1 MDLVIKQSF
10 VAELTVPLGNKGD
23 VYIAVGQGHNKA
35 EAERACCT
43 AACEKLHQL
52 GLLQKPNE
60 KVASPSSN
68 AVPPTSIKKAVEIQQ
83 VSFSLISQ
91 SFELIKLFYL
101 ARYFLRV
108 YFAGSMKQKLDLLES
123 HFIERCTLK
132 WTRICK
138 CIYEIPTQYK
148 RSSTW
153 RDLYLAWI
161 NA

>member
-1 MDLVIKQSF
+1 MLGSMGLVIKQSF

-83 VSFSLISQ
+83 VSFFLINQ
-91 SFELIKLFYL
+91 SFPLITSFYL
-101 ARYFLRV
+101 ERVFLENILGREWETKNR
-108 YFAGSMKQKLDLLES
+108 S
-123 HFIERCTLK
+123 
-132 WTRICK
+132 TREPH
-138 CIYEIPTQYK
+138 Y
-148 RSSTW
+148 
-153 RDLYLAWI
+153 
-161 NA
+161 